1 MLPFN
6 EVDLSAVLGASVVC
20 MVIGSLWYSP
30 LLFGNTW
37 MNLVGLNKE
46 HCQNPTRA
54 FGLCFVATLVS
65 IFVLA
70 LLLAL
75 LVPLGLEDGLLFGG
89 LLWVGIAAPIHL
101 GPVIWQ
107 GKDIKLFWIGSL
119 ENLLCILLSVAIL
132 MEWPW

>member
-6 EVDLSAVLGASVVC
+6 EVSLSAVLAASIVC
-20 MVIGSLWYSP
+20 MVIGSLWFSP

-37 MNLVGLNKE
+37 MNLVGMNKE
-46 HCQNPTRA
+46 NTQNPSRA
-54 FGLCFVATLVS
+54 FGLCFVVTLVS
-65 IFVLA
+65 IYALA

-89 LLWVGIAAPIHL
+89 LLWVGIAAPVHL

-107 GKDIKLFWIGSL
+107 GKDIQLFWIGAL
-119 ENLLCILLSVAIL
+119 ENLLCILVSITIIMA
-132 MEWPW
+132 WPW